1 MTARRALAAWAARL
15 RPTGLSARMP
25 PVAVAAR
32 ARLAGVAA
40 RPGTAALADRVRLV
54 LLLARPPVLILLG
67 LFTATGLAQAGRPE
81 APFPLGRALLAV
93 AGFLL
98 FSVVCNDLADEQ
110 IDRVNLPGR
119 RPLAAGLVT
128 RGIFTVI
135 GLTAGAVALAASAT
149 LRWQAVAVTGA
160 GLAVSAAYS
169 LPPVRLASR
178 GAVASLILPAC
189 YVAVP
194 YADGVLAARPAFRPA
209 DLYLLAGLYLGF
221 TGRILLKDFRDVRGD
236 ALFGKRTFLV
246 RHGRRATCLASGCC
260 WAAGTAAVL
269 AATRQLTPLL
279 AAAEAGC
286 TMAALWLLGALAR
299 SRSGR
304 RDEALIAAIAII
316 GRGMILLLLAHLSL
330 TGAGW
335 PPPAYGAVMAT
346 LCLLIAGPAASM
358 ARNGPV
364 SRLTIPP
371 GAPPQG
377 ADQAKTAQPQA
388 AGQPGAAQPQ
398 AAQSRAA
405 GQPGAA
411 DQPQAAG
418 CPPAG
423 SRALTRGYSAGLA
436 AD

>member
-1 MTARRALAAWAARL
+1 M
-15 RPTGLSARMP
+15 
-25 PVAVAAR
+25 
-32 ARLAGVAA
+32 LAG
-40 RPGTAALADRVRLV
+40 RVRLV
-54 LLLARPPVLILLG
+54 LLLVRPPVLILLG

-98 FSVVCNDLADEQ
+98 FSVVCNDLADEE

-128 RGIFTVI
+128 RGTFTVI

-149 LRWQAVAVTGA
+149 LRWQAMAVTGT

-169 LPPVRLASR
+169 LPPVRLAGR

-194 YADGVLAARPAFRPA
+194 YADGVLAARPSFRPA
-209 DLYLLAGLYLGF
+209 DLFLLAGLYLGF

-236 ALFGKRTFLV
+236 AMFGKRTFLV
-246 RHGRRATCLASGCC
+246 RHGRRATCVVSGCC

-286 TMAALWLLGALAR
+286 TVAALWLLCALAR

-304 RDEALIAAIAII
+304 RDEALIAAIAIT

-330 TGAGW
+330 VSAGW
-335 PPPAYGAVMAT
+335 PPPAYGAVMAA

-364 SRLTIPP
+364 SRLTFPP
-371 GAPPQG
+371 AGQPHATQPQ
-377 ADQAKTAQPQA
+377 TAQPQA
-388 AGQPGAAQPQ
+388 VADLPAA
-398 AAQSRAA
+398 
-405 GQPGAA
+405 
-411 DQPQAAG
+411 
-418 CPPAG
+418 
-423 SRALTRGYSAGLA
+423 SRALAAGYSAGLPT
-436 AD
+436 D

>member
-1 MTARRALAAWAARL
+1 MTAR
-15 RPTGLSARMP
+15 
-25 PVAVAAR
+25 
-32 ARLAGVAA
+32 
-40 RPGTAALADRVRLV
+40 AALADRVRLA
-54 LLLARPPVLILLG
+54 LLLVRPPVLILLAM
-67 LFTATGLAQAGRPE
+67 FTATGLAQAGRPE
-81 APFPLGRALLAV
+81 APYPLGRALLAV

-98 FSVVCNDLADEQ
+98 FSVVCNDLADEE

-128 RGIFTVI
+128 RGTFTVI

-194 YADGVLAARPAFRPA
+194 YADGVLAAGPAFRPA
-209 DLYLLAGLYLGF
+209 DLFLLAGLYLGF

-286 TMAALWLLGALAR
+286 TLAALWLLGALAR
-299 SRSGR
+299 SRSDR
-304 RDEALIAAIAII
+304 RDEALIAAVAIA

-330 TGAGW
+330 VSAGW
-335 PPPAYGAVMAT
+335 PAPGYGAVMAA

-364 SRLTIPP
+364 SRLTVPPAGYPAGVPGDCPSPAPPCSPP
-371 GAPPQG
+371 GASSS
-377 ADQAKTAQPQA
+377 
-388 AGQPGAAQPQ
+388 GAANSAN
-398 AAQSRAA
+398 AA
-405 GQPGAA
+405 
-411 DQPQAAG
+411 
-418 CPPAG
+418 
-423 SRALTRGYSAGLA
+423 
-436 AD
+436 